1 MNSIDKSES
10 NNNILVCIGDNKEL
24 LEEFSILL
32 ESFDKE
38 KLKQLI
44 IKYYSLKLS
53 EKINNN
59 KYQEIEKL
67 ESITDLIEILNM

>member
-1 MNSIDKSES
+1 MNSIDKDES